1 MAESI
6 RAPTRGPRRNPFET
20 ALAEAERQ
28 EATAGPPAE
37 LPFSATILCVG
48 ITGVGK
54 TATIHSVLGLPPP
67 GMGGF
72 EPQTKQVSSHGF
84 LGGVLAV
91 STWKLH
97 NPFKP
102 VCFSE
107 PCPFAWNSTCA
118 YFGLLDSL

>member
-1 MAESI
+1 MTSCGLIRLDLAESI

-28 EATAGPPAE
+28 EAESGPPAE

-67 GMGGF
+67 AMGSF
-72 EPQTKQVSSHGF
+72 EPETKQVRTPLRLPDPIIFPFPRMRGQAGASGSRE
-84 LGGVLAV
+84 LQLA
-91 STWKLH
+91 L
-97 NPFKP
+97 
-102 VCFSE
+102 
-107 PCPFAWNSTCA
+107 
-118 YFGLLDSL
+118 